1 MTDGVDAGQYGG
13 DRVGVPHVQAV
24 TQVEHDR
31 LVAPRGQ
38 GLHDMTPDEP
48 GSAGDQYSHGWN
60 AMSRQAPYGSSTP
73 VPSQVRKTS
82 AEAPHVPLMRELFTR
97 IEFSYRK
104 NITSGAALSFP
115 EFVARPAPPAVL
127 FPHEHRR

>member
-1 MTDGVDAGQYGG
+1 MGHVLGRVPEVLPEAHHRGLMTDGVDAGQHVG

-48 GSAGDQYSHGWN
+48 GSAGDQYSH
-60 AMSRQAPYGSSTP
+60 A
-73 VPSQVRKTS
+73 
-82 AEAPHVPLMRELFTR
+82 
-97 IEFSYRK
+97 
-104 NITSGAALSFP
+104 
-115 EFVARPAPPAVL
+115 
-127 FPHEHRR
+127 